1 MTEEQIERIVT
12 AKLKTEMARIRKRR
26 ILTSILAVT
35 LVPLTIWAAS
45 ITKPHTFTA
54 GTPSV
59 ASQVNDNFD
68 ALFAKV
74 NELDT
79 RATALETKNDFAVFQ
94 QVQPAN
100 VADGG
105 CTAGAWYTRGIN
117 TTQGI
122 QGTSI
127 SRSGNQITLNP
138 GTYMI
143 SATAPAHAV
152 ERAKMKLR
160 NMTDNTDDLIGTSE
174 YASSGIGVTGHVYL
188 FGSITLTSAKTY
200 EIQQRCSVTSSSGHG
215 FESNFGVN
223 EVYTVVYIHR
233 IK

>member
-1 MTEEQIERIVT
+1 MTEEQIEQIVT
-12 AKLKTEMARIRKRR
+12 AKLKSEMARIRKRR
-26 ILTSILAVT
+26 LLILMLAIT
-35 LVPLTIWAAS
+35 LVPITIWAAS
-45 ITKPHTFTA
+45 ITKPYTFTA
-54 GTPSV
+54 GSAAV

-68 ALFAKV
+68 ALFTKV

-79 RATALETKNDFAVFQ
+79 RATALETKNDYAVFQ
-94 QVQPAN
+94 QVHSAN

-105 CTAGAWYTRGIN
+105 CTAGAWYTRGLN

-127 SRSGNQITLNP
+127 SRSGNQVTLNP
-138 GTYMI
+138 GTYII
-143 SATAPAHAV
+143 SANAPAHAV

-160 NMTDNTDDLIGTSE
+160 NITDNTDDLIGTSE
-174 YASSGIGVTGHVYL
+174 YASSGIGVTGHLNL
-188 FGSITLTSAKTY
+188 FGSITVTSAKTY
-200 EIQQRCSVTSSSGHG
+200 EIQQRCSVGNASGHG